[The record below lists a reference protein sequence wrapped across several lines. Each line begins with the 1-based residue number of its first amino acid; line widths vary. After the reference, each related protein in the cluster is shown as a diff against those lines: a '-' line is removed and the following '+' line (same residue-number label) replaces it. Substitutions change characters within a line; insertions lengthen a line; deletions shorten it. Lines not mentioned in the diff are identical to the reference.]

1 MVEIKSIDANTVF
14 LINNTA
20 VVHELAVK
28 PLMLHLKMEI
38 RNSKIYWRK
47 RKKKYQ

>member
-1 MVEIKSIDANTVF
+1 MLDIIGANTGF

-20 VVHELAVK
+20 VAHELAVK
-28 PLMLHLKMEI
+28 LLMLHLKMEI
-38 RNSKIYWRK
+38 RNSNIYWRK

>member
-1 MVEIKSIDANTVF
+1 MLEIKSIDANTGF

-38 RNSKIYWRK
+38 RNSNIYWRK